1 MITFFCSFVQSQ
13 QNLCKEEEKKI
24 SHLIHCTYGP
34 IYTDASYANKQTKK
48 QKTKTQ
54 KSTKL
59 KNGLD
64 LRKYKFFLSK
74 ATVIN

>member
-13 QNLCKEEEKKI
+13 QNLCKEEEKKF

-48 QKTKTQ
+48 QKP
-54 KSTKL
+54 
-59 KNGLD
+59 KN
-64 LRKYKFFLSK
+64 YKK
-74 ATVIN
+74 VQN